1 MIRIGNLSQE
11 IEKGIFQSKKIIVLG
26 AGKDGKEAC
35 KNLVQH
41 GIEVKCFVDEDE
53 KKWGREYLKV
63 GVESPHKMSLLEK
76 QEYCFLLCIGVIS
89 FLDDKKII
97 QNAFVKK
104 MELEDAPNLIILDR
118 SQSIHST
125 FMRCLKKDDVLP
137 EEEVLDLNGIK
148 IPNFLTGFNEK
159 IMKVFLTECCDL
171 ILPYIFNEYSEVD
184 EGPYEEGNFQ
194 VESGD
199 IVFDCGANLGLFSA
213 IVANRAS
220 KVFAFEPIPNSIALL
235 KQTQRLYKNINI
247 CNVAVSDTIGKVQ
260 MVSEESLGQ
269 NRIVRSTL
277 DLSANLIDVAS
288 TTIDDFVRE
297 NNIERVDFIKA
308 DIEGAERKLLKGAK
322 KVLKEFAPRL
332 VLCTYHLDDD
342 PIVLEKLIK
351 EANSNYIVEHKYKK
365 LYAYVKSL

>member
-1 MIRIGNLSQE
+1 MIRVGNLSQE
-11 IEKGIFQSKKIIVLG
+11 IEKGLFQGKKIIVLG

-35 KNLVQH
+35 KKLREY

-53 KKWGREYLKV
+53 KKWGGEYFNIY
-63 GVESPHKMSLLEK
+63 VEAPSKMSLLEK
-76 QEYCFLLCIGVIS
+76 GKYCFLLCIGVIS
-89 FLDDKKII
+89 FLDDKEII
-97 QNAFVKK
+97 QSSFIKK
-104 MELEDAPNLIILDR
+104 IGVEDAPDFIILDR
-118 SQSIHST
+118 SKSICST
-125 FMRCLKKDDVLP
+125 FIRCLKENNILVNEK
-137 EEEVLDLNGIK
+137 VLDLKGIR
-148 IPNFLTGFNEK
+148 IPNFLNGFNEK

-184 EGPYEEGNFQ
+184 EGPYEEGVFKVQ
-194 VESGD
+194 LGD

-220 KVFAFEPIPNSIALL
+220 QVFAFEPIPKSIALL
-235 KQTQRLYKNINI
+235 KETQRLYTNINI
-247 CNVAVSDTIGKVQ
+247 CNLAVSDIIGKVQ
-260 MVSEESLGQ
+260 MVSEDSLGQ
-269 NRIVRSTL
+269 NRIVRSSL
-277 DLSANLIDVAS
+277 DRSNNLIDVDS

-308 DIEGAERKLLKGAK
+308 DIEGSERKLLKGAK
-322 KVLKEFAPRL
+322 KVLKEFAPKL

-365 LYAYVKSL
+365 LYAYVKEL